1 MATFDL
7 ILVAI
12 VLVSAV
18 IGLRRGLVKE
28 TLSLASWIG
37 SFFAGLYFSPLLT
50 ALVADSV
57 GDGAIVKTV
66 TFFIAQGVALLL
78 AINVLW
84 AAERLVKST
93 ELTGTDRF
101 LGFVFGGARG
111 VVVSLVALMGLQ
123 YVAAGAFWWEDSEL
137 KDGFLQFEYLVFDAY
152 DAVNETVQEIQAPE
166 NLMDVEDIPDMP
178 DADSVPEF
186 D

>member
-1 MATFDL
+1 MATFDI

-84 AAERLVKST
+84 ERSVYSR
-93 ELTGTDRF
+93 GTPRHRRW
-101 LGFVFGGARG
+101 LNKYPRRG
-111 VVVSLVALMGLQ
+111 S
-123 YVAAGAFWWEDSEL
+123 YVGSVLAFCLS
-137 KDGFLQFEYLVFDAY
+137 
-152 DAVNETVQEIQAPE
+152 
-166 NLMDVEDIPDMP
+166 
-178 DADSVPEF
+178 
-186 D
+186 

>member
-1 MATFDL
+1 MATFDI

-78 AINVLW
+78 AIALLPLARVL
-84 AAERLVKST
+84 RP
-93 ELTGTDRF
+93 LTGKDRTYF
-101 LGFVFGGARG
+101 IGSLGAIRWLQRLSRTGGPCLG
-111 VVVSLVALMGLQ
+111 
-123 YVAAGAFWWEDSEL
+123 
-137 KDGFLQFEYLVFDAY
+137 GF
-152 DAVNETVQEIQAPE
+152 TRHPSRPE
-166 NLMDVEDIPDMP
+166 G
-178 DADSVPEF
+178 
-186 D
+186 